1 MRQSIWGLGSASPL
15 PGSSANLPDPSPPRL
30 RQMPAGLLGDEQSP
44 SKGRGLRLP
53 QGVERTKGTG
63 PASFLQSRFGRL

>member
-1 MRQSIWGLGSASPL
+1 M
-15 PGSSANLPDPSPPRL
+15 
-30 RQMPAGLLGDEQSP
+30 GDEQSP